1 MGGFL
6 HGHYG
11 ISTGLIFHEYTTT
24 KTMKPNTL
32 HTVYWIVTI
41 LFALMMLVDG
51 AAGLAQQK
59 EGQEAFQQL
68 GYPLYV
74 MTIVGTAKI
83 LGAIALLQNKFSL
96 LKEWAFAGFAINFV
110 GASASWAF
118 VGAEIFFVIFPLMLL
133 LVMLLV
139 YVVWKKRE
147 QTNHSFVVG

>member
-1 MGGFL
+1 
-6 HGHYG
+6 
-11 ISTGLIFHEYTTT
+11 
-24 KTMKPNTL
+24 MKPKTL
-32 HTVYWIVTI
+32 NTVYWVVTV

-51 AAGLAQQK
+51 IAGLSQQK
-59 EGQEAFQQL
+59 EGQEAFRQL

-118 VGAEIFFVIFPLMLL
+118 VGAEIFFVIFPLIML

-139 YVVWKKRE
+139 YGLWKKQE
-147 QTNHSFVVG
+147 QTKHSFVLG